1 MVENELQRV
10 RTIYQTME
18 NGELNVAWM
27 QKNYQILVDWLGNVM
42 ERL

>member
-1 MVENELQRV
+1 MVENELQKV

-27 QKNYQILVDWLGNVM
+27 HKNYQILVDWLGNVM
-42 ERL
+42 AKL